1 MLPIVL
7 RKGSASDM
15 VSCKNESQHRQI
27 AGKSCQ
33 AICTAPEPKG
43 LSGCTTGKLVG
54 MVRIK

>member
-1 MLPIVL
+1 MLPRVL
-7 RKGSASDM
+7 RKGSASNM
-15 VSCKNESQHRQI
+15 VSYKNELLHRQI

-33 AICTAPEPKG
+33 TICTAPEPKG